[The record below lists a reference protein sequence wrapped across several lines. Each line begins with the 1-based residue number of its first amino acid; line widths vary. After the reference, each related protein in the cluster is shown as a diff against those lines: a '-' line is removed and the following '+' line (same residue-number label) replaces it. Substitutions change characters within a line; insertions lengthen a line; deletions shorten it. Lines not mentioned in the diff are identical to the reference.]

1 VEHTGAKAFTVRR
14 ARLSDMPGL
23 QEVFVRA
30 SMSNENDR
38 PLLLKHPERLELSDD
53 AVRERRTRVAVDQ
66 SDAVIGFATYLISD
80 GMAELAEVFVDPL
93 HVRCGVGRALV
104 TVISE
109 HMQEMKYESL
119 DVIANPSAKAFYE
132 HMGFEA
138 DEVVDTEGSPALRM
152 RKPIRRC

>member
-1 VEHTGAKAFTVRR
+1 MDHTGAKAFTVRQ

-23 QEVFVRA
+23 QDVFLRA

-38 PLLLKHPERLELSDD
+38 PLLLKHPEWLELSDD
-53 AVRERRTRVAVDQ
+53 AVRERRTQVAVDQ
-66 SDAVIGFATYLISD
+66 SDAVIGFATYLVTD
-80 GMAELAEVFVDPL
+80 GMAELVEVFVDPL

-109 HMQEMKYESL
+109 QVEEMKYESL
-119 DVIANPSAKAFYE
+119 EVIANPSAMAFYE

-138 DEVVDTEGSPALRM
+138 DLLVDTEGSPALRM
-152 RKPIRRC
+152 RKSIRRG